1 MVAKMRNLGSAC
13 TAANRFYVHEAV
25 HDAFAAKLAA
35 RMGAMRVGNPLDE
48 GVEVGSLVNQDTFA
62 KVGAFVD
69 DAVAKGARVLTGGR
83 PPGGPGWFYP
93 PSVLVVVPD
102 TASCLRHEFFG
113 SVDALP
119 RFSDE
124 EDMIR
129 RCNHPEY
136 QSECRRVG

>member
-48 GVEVGSLVNQDTFA
+48 GVEVGSLVNQETFA
-62 KVGAFVD
+62 KDGAFVD

-93 PSVLVVVPD
+93 PTVLVEVPD
-102 TASCLRHEFFG
+102 TASCLGDEIFG
-113 SVDALP
+113 TENGRAHGRPALP
-119 RFSDE
+119 NAHLVRNAMLE
-124 EDMIR
+124 
-129 RCNHPEY
+129 HK
-136 QSECRRVG
+136 SELNI